1 MPYISSPIF
10 AFASN
15 LIFDNCG
22 GNKSERKYIKLSN
35 RPEKSDTNNSKQS
48 LQPPY
53 CKRAFLVSGF
63 LRENGKYFV
72 LQEEVDSWVDGG
84 WQRWVFTTPRML
96 RSYENRGGRIHFV
109 LQDEVSTVTTMCSV
123 TLGYVHT
130 VTFSHRF
137 LLFGSKLEFPWD
149 CGTIQSHAKTLPCA
163 RSLNETFGK
172 HKRERTIRPG
182 TPMVLTIIN
191 ERSEN

>member
-1 MPYISSPIF
+1 M
-10 AFASN
+10 
-15 LIFDNCG
+15 G
-22 GNKSERKYIKLSN
+22 GGGVATVGIYHTTHAL
-35 RPEKSDTNNSKQS
+35 
-48 LQPPY
+48 
-53 CKRAFLVSGF
+53 F
-63 LRENGKYFV
+63 LRERG
-72 LQEEVDSWVDGG
+72 
-84 WQRWVFTTPRML
+84 
-96 RSYENRGGRIHFV
+96 GGRIHFV
-109 LQDEVSTVTTMCSV
+109 LQDEVSTVRTMCSV

-191 ERSEN
+191 ERNENY